1 MLTNRY
7 KQWTVGLFLSL
18 AFVSVTTSAHATLFT
33 FSETIRNDLINDP
46 LIRDT
51 FFSGS
56 FNLPDPGTLPFN
68 FDEESMRTAG
78 TIATPFSVVVLLDGT
93 TELAIETFD
102 IFRAN
107 SSNLSSF
114 GSLSTLVIE
123 NGELVAVR
131 ANGRQGRFIDFDGSA
146 RRLTVGIPFGPISPT
161 TLRPTFFS
169 TSTRSNAPSSIPL
182 VASPVP
188 EPSTALLFMT
198 GLLGL
203 AGYQWHQRRREKT
216 QVG

>member
-7 KQWTVGLFLSL
+7 KQWAVGLFLSL
-18 AFVSVTTSAHATLFT
+18 AFVSMTTSAHATLFT

-56 FNLPDPGTLPFN
+56 FNFPDPGPLPLN
-68 FDEESMRTAG
+68 FTRPAVGFAVPE
-78 TIATPFSVVVLLDGT
+78 FSLVVLLGGT
-93 TELAIETFD
+93 DEVAIETEIRPRPD
-102 IFRAN
+102 P
-107 SSNLSSF
+107 SNFERF
-114 GSLSTLVIE
+114 GSLRSASIV
-123 NGELVAVR
+123 NGELVSVR
-131 ANGRQGRFIDFDGSA
+131 ASGFRGTSISFDGSA
-146 RRLTVGIPFGPISPT
+146 RTLTVRTSLGNGFFGTS
-161 TLRPTFFS
+161 TLR
-169 TSTRSNAPSSIPL
+169 NLPSSIPL

-188 EPSTALLFMT
+188 EPSTVLLFMT

-203 AGYQWHQRRREKT
+203 AGYRWHHRRREGT